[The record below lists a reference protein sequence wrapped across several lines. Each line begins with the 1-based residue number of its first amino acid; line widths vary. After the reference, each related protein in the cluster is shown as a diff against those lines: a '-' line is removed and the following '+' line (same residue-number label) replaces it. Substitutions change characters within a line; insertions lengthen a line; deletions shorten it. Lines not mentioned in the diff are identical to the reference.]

1 MTFYAQMPSRLGT
14 MLLCSNGSHLS
25 GAYFIGQ
32 SDCPSPNGTAL
43 SLPKNEGP
51 STGLMAGLPIRKFK
65 ARRAP
70 QGELFTAAVPSPDE
84 VNTPGSGSGPSPGTG
99 PGVQACDAPDENPR
113 NSALVMQADT
123 PDRVKELFQQ
133 TQEEL
138 DAYFRSERRS
148 FTVPLHV
155 EGTEF
160 QKKIWRAL
168 LDIPYGESAS
178 YGDVARAAGLTPQH
192 GRPTGMAVGR
202 NPISIIIPC
211 HRVLGGGG
219 VLTGYTGGLD
229 RKLMLLQLEGFT
241 MG

>member
-1 MTFYAQMPSRLGT
+1 MTFYAQMPSCLGT

-43 SLPKNEGP
+43 SLPRTESP

-70 QGELFTAAVPSPDE
+70 QGDLFAAVVPSPDKF
-84 VNTPGSGSGPSPGTG
+84 NTPGPRSGI
-99 PGVQACDAPDENPR
+99 QACDAPDESPQ

-123 PDRVKELFQQ
+123 PDRVKALFQQ

-178 YGDVARAAGLTPQH
+178 YGDVARTAGLTPQH
-192 GRPTGMAVGR
+192 GRPTGTAVGR

-229 RKLMLLQLEGFT
+229 RKLMLLQLEGFR